1 MEIIN
6 TKCWI
11 MEGVQSNDWTVESF
25 SQSDYIVILNPN
37 VYIRDYRI
45 FKRFI
50 KSRTGIEPWNYKQ
63 SMRNLIKMM
72 VKWNHGYR
80 LDELIT
86 QTDLYHNKRYI
97 VKNINEIIKIIQEQ
111 KGTELLDVFS
121 GQEQEI

>member
-11 MEGVQSNDWTVESF
+11 IEGVQSNDWTFESF

-37 VYIRDYRI
+37 VFIRDYRI

-63 SMRNLIKMM
+63 TMRNLIKMM
-72 VKWNHGYR
+72 VKWNHGYQ
-80 LDELIT
+80 LDELLT
-86 QTDLYHNKRYI
+86 QTDVYHNKRYI
-97 VKNINEIIKIIQEQ
+97 VKNKNEIITIIQEL
-111 KGTELLDVFS
+111 KRM
-121 GQEQEI
+121 